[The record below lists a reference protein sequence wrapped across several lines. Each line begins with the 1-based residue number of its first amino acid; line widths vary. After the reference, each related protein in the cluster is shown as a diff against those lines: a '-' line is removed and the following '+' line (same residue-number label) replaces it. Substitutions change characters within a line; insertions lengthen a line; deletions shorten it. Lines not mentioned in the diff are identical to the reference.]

1 MFVEQVLAEAWC
13 QCCPK
18 KVLVYQHHFKASLMS
33 RKRRS
38 KNGESEVISRGG
50 GRLHILGSG
59 RPATNTAGLPR
70 MMTVVHARV
79 KRGSC
84 FSKIDLL
91 EMHATR
97 QCRCFQNY
105 SSVHN

>member
-1 MFVEQVLAEAWC
+1 MFVEQVLAEGWC

-50 GRLHILGSG
+50 G
-59 RPATNTAGLPR
+59 
-70 MMTVVHARV
+70 
-79 KRGSC
+79 
-84 FSKIDLL
+84 
-91 EMHATR
+91 
-97 QCRCFQNY
+97 
-105 SSVHN
+105 